1 MHLERLK
8 HCLLSAHTSVE
19 CVIVVLIAELRC
31 QSFAVIPRRMLVY
44 FEPEYISMKK
54 KKTQPQRYI

>member
-19 CVIVVLIAELRC
+19 CVMVVLIAELRC
-31 QSFAVIPRRMLVY
+31 QSFAVIPRRMLV
-44 FEPEYISMKK
+44 
-54 KKTQPQRYI
+54 